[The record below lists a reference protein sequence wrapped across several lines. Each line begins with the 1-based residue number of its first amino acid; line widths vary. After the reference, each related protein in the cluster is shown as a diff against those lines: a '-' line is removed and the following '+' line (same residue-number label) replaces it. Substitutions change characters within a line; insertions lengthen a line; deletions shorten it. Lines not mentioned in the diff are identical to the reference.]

1 MGIKFFYHTGVSH
14 GNFAGWYAT
23 FNPSGD
29 VKRGVYCDGAVQ
41 CRQPEKGGSP
51 ASNRNPDADKLIGNY
66 ELLEKMTWMEPW
78 PTQNPERRTHRRPI
92 IESILPSLCNVSK
105 KKFEVPNMGDMT
117 CCRVRFS
124 CNGRKRAESRA
135 GDSRS
140 IVADVSTSE
149 TCGAD
154 ECPEIAARD
163 CDRFFR
169 DAENRL
175 L

>member
-29 VKRGVYCDGAVQ
+29 VERGVYCDGAVQ

-78 PTQNPERRTHRRPI
+78 LTQNPERWTHRRPI

-105 KKFEVPNMGDMT
+105 KNSE
-117 CCRVRFS
+117 CRIWEIGHV
-124 CNGRKRAESRA
+124 A
-135 GDSRS
+135 GFDSL
-140 IVADVSTSE
+140 AT
-149 TCGAD
+149 
-154 ECPEIAARD
+154 
-163 CDRFFR
+163 
-169 DAENRL
+169 AENALKVAQAIPGASL
-175 L
+175 LTYQHLRHAAPMNVLK

>member
-1 MGIKFFYHTGVSH
+1 MDGTM
-14 GNFAGWYAT
+14 AYAKPRT
-23 FNPSGD
+23 
-29 VKRGVYCDGAVQ
+29 
-41 CRQPEKGGSP
+41 
-51 ASNRNPDADKLIGNY
+51 PDAPAAN
-66 ELLEKMTWMEPW
+66 
-78 PTQNPERRTHRRPI
+78 HR
-92 IESILPSLCNVSK
+92 EHTAILMQRVK